1 MWLVR
6 LALRRPYTVATLCLV
21 IALMGVLSVRSMA
34 VDVLPAIDIPVVIV
48 VWNYPGMPAEDM
60 ERRVTFV
67 SERGLS
73 TSVSGISRI
82 ESQTINGISVLRVY
96 FEPGADIGGAIA
108 QITSAS
114 LSASRVMPPGIQP
127 PVVLRYNVS
136 NVPVAQLTVQ
146 GENLTEQQLFDYGL
160 NFLRL
165 RLFTIP
171 GLSTPAPYGGK
182 QRQIMVDVEPSRAAA
197 KGVAPQD
204 VVDAVLR
211 QNVVL
216 PAGDARLGG
225 TDYDVLVNGS
235 PDTAAAFN
243 RLPVKIVGGAPVY
256 LGDVAHVYDG
266 YALQQNIV
274 RVNGRRSTY
283 LAILKK
289 ENASTLAVVDATR
302 DLLPQIQATAPQGTE
317 LRLDFDQSGFVRGAI
332 KGVLRE
338 ALIAGFLVAVM
349 TLGFVGSWRSTVV
362 VCVSIPVAIFIGLVG
377 LKITGQTLNLMTLGG
392 LALAIGMLV
401 DDATVEIE
409 NINRN
414 RQQGKG
420 LVRAILDGAQQVA
433 VPALAATLTICIVF
447 LPVVLLTGPAKY
459 LFVALAI
466 AVVSSMLGSYLLSRT
481 LVPALSHLL
490 LAREK
495 EGEPSRHAFIHR
507 LDQWRLRQFDRL
519 LEGYGK
525 LLSLLVIRPKGILAL
540 GALVVGAS
548 LFLLGPV
555 GMDFFPQVDAGILRL
570 HVRAP
575 SGTRIEETERIVD
588 RVERRVADIV
598 PPGELGAIDDNIGV
612 PLFYNLGFVQ
622 SDNVSG
628 ADAEILVALADGH
641 RPSLEYARRIR
652 AAINDEMP
660 GVALYFQS
668 ADVVGRVLNF
678 GLSAPIDVQIEGSDV
693 AKTLPIARKLERA
706 LELIPGT
713 EDVRI
718 AQVLDHPAL
727 RVNVDRDRAAQL
739 GLSERDVAQ
748 SLLTT
753 LSSSSLTSPNFWINP
768 TNNVNYFV
776 TVQTPIDRMS
786 SVSDLMSIPMTTPAG
801 GAGAMLQPSGALPT
815 APQPPPTDPSIIS
828 PILGSVATLS
838 PAVDR
843 ALIRHETVQPI
854 LDVESAV
861 EGRDLG
867 AVARDVNRAIADLGP
882 LPSGVRVRLRGQSQT
897 MFTAFGNLALGM
909 VVAIALVYC
918 LLVVLYQSWVDPLL
932 IMIAIPGA
940 FSGILWMLLLTK
952 TTLNVESFMGSIM
965 AIGIAASNS
974 ILLVNFA
981 NEARQDDDKM
991 EPAEAALISGRT
1003 RLRPVLM
1010 TALAMILGML
1020 PMALGLGEGGEQNAP
1035 LGRAVIGGLLAATV
1049 FTLFVVPCAYAA
1061 LRKQP
1066 PVKHM
1071 LDRKIE
1077 EEYEKGAPE
1086 HAEANA

>member
-21 IALMGVLSVRSMA
+21 IALMGFLSVRSMA
-34 VDVLPAIDIPVVIV
+34 VDILPAIDIPVVIV

-60 ERRVTFV
+60 ERRVTFI

-73 TSVSGISRI
+73 TSVNGISRI
-82 ESQTINGISVLRVY
+82 ESQTITGVSILRVY

-108 QITSAS
+108 QITSTALTS
-114 LSASRVMPPGIQP
+114 SRIMPPGMQP

-136 NVPVAQLTVQ
+136 NVPVAQLTIE
-146 GENLTEQQLFDYGL
+146 GEGLSEQQLFDYGL

-182 QRQIMVDVEPSRAAA
+182 QRQIMVDFEPSRAAG
-197 KGVAPQD
+197 KGVSPQD

-211 QNVVL
+211 QNVII
-216 PAGDARLGG
+216 PAGDARLGPL
-225 TDYDVLVNGS
+225 DYDVLVNGS

-243 RLPVKIVGGAPVY
+243 RLPVKVVGGAPVY

-266 YALQQNIV
+266 YAVQQNIV
-274 RVNGRRSTY
+274 RVNGKRSTY

-289 ENASTLAVVDATR
+289 ENASTLAVVDSTR
-302 DLLPQIQATAPQGTE
+302 DLLPQLKAAAPQGTE
-317 LRLDFDQSGFVRGAI
+317 LKLDFDQSTFVRGAV

-338 ALIAGFLVAVM
+338 ALIAAFLVALM
-349 TLGFVGSWRSTVV
+349 TLGFVGSWRSTIV
-362 VCVSIPVAIFIGLVG
+362 VCVSIPIAIFIGLAG
-377 LKITGQTLNLMTLGG
+377 LKLTGQTLNLMTLGG

-414 RQQGKG
+414 RGQGKG

-447 LPVVLLTGPAKY
+447 LPVMLLTGPAKY

-466 AVVSSMLGSYLLSRT
+466 AVVFSMLGSYLLSRT

-490 LAREK
+490 LAGEK
-495 EGEPSRHAFIHR
+495 EGAPEGDGFWAR
-507 LDQWRLRQFDRL
+507 LDRWRLRQFDRL

-525 LLSLLVIRPKGILAL
+525 LLSVLVIRPKTVMLFG
-540 GALVVGAS
+540 GLVVAAS
-548 LFLLGPV
+548 MFLIGTV
-555 GMDFFPQVDAGILRL
+555 GMDFFPTVDAGILRL

-575 SGTRIEETERIVD
+575 SGTRIEETERVVD
-588 RVERRVADIV
+588 QIERKVRDIV
-598 PPGELGAIDDNIGV
+598 PPDELGAVDDNIGV
-612 PLFYNLGFVQ
+612 PIFYNLGFVQ

-628 ADAEILVALADGH
+628 ADAEVLVALNEHH
-641 RPSLEYARRIR
+641 RPSLEYARKIR
-652 AAINDEMP
+652 EAVHQEQP
-660 GVALYFQS
+660 GVQIYFQS
-668 ADVVGRVLNF
+668 ADIVSRVLNF
-678 GLSAPIDVQIEGSDV
+678 GLSAPIDVQVEGTDLSKSV
-693 AKTLPIARKLERA
+693 PIALKLEH
-706 LELIPGT
+706 ELQTIPGT
-713 EDVRI
+713 EDVRV

-727 RVNVDRDRAAQL
+727 MVDVDRDRAAEI

-768 TNNVNYFV
+768 SNNVNYTV
-776 TVQTPIDRMS
+776 AVQTPIERLH
-786 SVSDLMSIPMTTPAG
+786 SVSDMMSIPLSTPSGTTASLQPNLGLPTTPEPA
-801 GAGAMLQPSGALPT
+801 ST
-815 APQPPPTDPSIIS
+815 AS
-828 PILGSVATLS
+828 PIVSPLLGSVAGTR
-838 PAVDR
+838 PTVDR

-854 LDVESAV
+854 LDVESGV

-867 AVARDVNRAIADLGP
+867 AVAHDVDQAIANLGQ
-882 LPSGVRVRLRGQSQT
+882 LPSGVRVHLRGQSQT

-909 VVAIALVYC
+909 LVAIALVYC

-932 IMIAIPGA
+932 ILLAIPGA
-940 FSGILWMLLLTK
+940 FSGILWMLLLTN

-965 AIGIAASNS
+965 AVGIAASNS

-981 NEARQDDDKM
+981 NEARQDNDQIG
-991 EPAEAALISGRT
+991 PAEAALISGRT

-1061 LRKQP
+1061 MRKKA
-1066 PVKHM
+1066 PVKHL
-1071 LDRKIE
+1071 LDQKIE
-1077 EEYEKGAPE
+1077 EEYEKGAP
-1086 HAEANA
+1086 HAAEAHS